1 MKKSNFSSIES
12 IIKTV
17 KKNGMFILVDDES
30 KHEEMENEGD
40 LVISTSA
47 VNPNHINFMAKHAR
61 GLICLAMDNTQSKK
75 IGLTLASPIN
85 QSRSK
90 TAFTYSI
97 EAKKGVTT
105 GISAY
110 DRAKTIKAASNK
122 NAKKND
128 IVSPGHV
135 FPVIARDGG
144 VLVRAGHTEASVD
157 ISKLAK
163 KNNINVENLEGP
175 QVEAY
180 KKQLSR
186 KEELYKILRVT
197 KNWFKSQLNNSLGF
211 EAMKYL
217 TSKRNLSNKI
227 IDNFELGFAP
237 NSWNDLF
244 NYLSKVE
251 KFPTNLILASG
262 LAISKDNSDKIYDR
276 FRNRL
281 IVPIHDMQGR
291 VVAFGGRSLDGQ
303 EPKYLNSPES
313 EIFEKGKMLF
323 AFEKASSDI
332 RKRDKAIIVEGY
344 FDVIS
349 LHSKGI
355 TNSVASLGTALNKY
369 QISQLCRCTDNKNII
384 LNFDSDNAG
393 ILATK
398 RVIKEVETLSLHE
411 QINLKI
417 LQLSH
422 FKDPD
427 EYLNSHTPEDY
438 FNLIDN
444 SSFWIDWEIDQIFKD
459 QDLTKSEIFQSVI
472 SSLVKLLSKLPQSS
486 TRTHYLQKVSEQL
499 SKGQA
504 RLAIQFEQD
513 LRNQVKG
520 FRWHGRSKKFEQPNE
535 ISRREKNESEIIF
548 YYLHC
553 PDLRL
558 FIRDEFLKRE
568 INGFNTSYIHS
579 LWEAISKIEQNNL
592 GLNYLNDLNHSNSQ
606 NLQKDFSSINL
617 ISLLPD
623 YLALNNPESSNKINI
638 FINPNEL
645 FLTLL
650 SNPKDNL
657 LGTLSL
663 LEKYNSL
670 KRCRHLIESWG
681 SQRLKTLEN
690 CISILIDNSSSGS
703 SNTNKE
709 IDDLFKD
716 LNSDAIKFQEL
727 YYLER
732 QHINFLDKQRC
743 GNFIAS

>member
-1 MKKSNFSSIES
+1 MGPSIHPRTIQEVKEKADIVDVISEHIVLKKKGKEFVGICPFHDDTKPSMTVSPNKQFYYCFSCGAGGNSIKFLMEFTRSNFSD
-12 IIKTV
+12 V
-17 KKNGMFILVDDES
+17 
-30 KHEEMENEGD
+30 
-40 LVISTSA
+40 
-47 VNPNHINFMAKHAR
+47 
-61 GLICLAMDNTQSKK
+61 
-75 IGLTLASPIN
+75 
-85 QSRSK
+85 
-90 TAFTYSI
+90 
-97 EAKKGVTT
+97 
-105 GISAY
+105 
-110 DRAKTIKAASNK
+110 
-122 NAKKND
+122 
-128 IVSPGHV
+128 
-135 FPVIARDGG
+135 
-144 VLVRAGHTEASVD
+144 VLL
-157 ISKLAK
+157 LAK
-163 KNNINVENLEGP
+163 KNNINIETLEGP
-175 QVEAY
+175 QQDAY

-186 KEELYKILRVT
+186 REELYKILRVA
-197 KNWFKSQLNNSLGF
+197 KNWFKSQLNNSLGK
-211 EAMKYL
+211 EALNYL
-217 TSKRNLSNKI
+217 LSQRNLNSKI
-227 IDNFELGFAP
+227 INDFELGFAP

-251 KFPTNLILASG
+251 KYPLNLITSSG
-262 LAISKDNSDKIYDR
+262 LAISKDNSDKFYDR

-313 EIFEKGKMLF
+313 EVFEKGRMLF
-323 AFEKASSDI
+323 AFEKASNTI
-332 RKRDKAIIVEGY
+332 RKLDKAVVVEGY

-369 QISQLCRCTDNKNII
+369 QISQLCRFTDNKNII

-393 ILATK
+393 LLATK
-398 RVIKEVETLSLHE
+398 RVVKEVESLSLND

-417 LQLSH
+417 LQLKK

-427 EYLNSHTPEDY
+427 EYLNSHTPKDY
-438 FNLIDN
+438 SNLLDN
-444 SSFWIDWEIDQIFKD
+444 ASFWIDWEIDQIFENK
-459 QDLTKSEIFQSVI
+459 DLTKSENFQNVI
-472 SSLVKLLSKLPQSS
+472 SLLVKLLSKLPQSS
-486 TRTHYLQKVSEQL
+486 TRTHYLQKVSERL
-499 SKGQA
+499 SMGQA

-520 FRWHGRSKKFEQPNE
+520 FRWHGRSKKFEQPSE
-535 ISRREKNESEIIF
+535 ISQREKNESEIIF

-553 PDLRL
+553 SNLRI
-558 FIRDEFLKRE
+558 FIRNELLKRE
-568 INGFNTSYIHS
+568 IDDFNTEYIRII
-579 LWEAISKIEQNNL
+579 WKAISTIEENNL
-592 GLNYLNDLNHSNSQ
+592 GLNYFNKIKNSDSQKLN
-606 NLQKDFSSINL
+606 KDFSDINL

-623 YLALNNPESSNKINI
+623 YLAQNNSESLNKINI

-645 FLTLL
+645 FLTMLK
-650 SNPKDNL
+650 SPKHNL

-663 LEKYNSL
+663 IERYKSL

-690 CISILIDNSSSGS
+690 CISILIDNSISSPS
-703 SNTNKE
+703 DSNRE

-732 QHINFLDKQRC
+732 QHISFLDKQRC